1 MSSAS
6 ERQQATQPAVNG
18 PGPGRSAVIAAV
30 IGNALEWYD
39 FTVFSF
45 MVVVIAELFFPTSS
59 EYASLLLTT
68 ATFGVAFFMRP
79 IGGIVLGLYADRAGR
94 KAALSLVILLMTAGI
109 FLIAVA
115 PPYAAIGIGAPLL
128 IVFGRLL
135 QGFSAG
141 GEFGSATAMLIE
153 AAPRGRRG
161 FYGSWQMSSQ
171 SAALLVG
178 ALVGTAWSRTAC
190 RARRCMRWG
199 WRVPFLLGLLIGPI
213 GYYLRRHLA
222 DSEVFLASKASAR
235 RVTLGEVFAQHG
247 REVLCGLGSV
257 IALTV
262 TIYVLISYLPTFAVK
277 QLKLPYAE
285 SFYAVIVGG
294 LLLTVLT
301 PLAGAWSDRIG
312 RKTLSLW
319 SLVATLALIYPL
331 FLWLDAAPSVGRLVA
346 GAGAAGD
353 HPVGLLRAVRRDDR
367 RAVPGPGALDRA
379 VDRLQRRGDAV
390 RRLRAVHRHLADQ
403 GDGHAAC
410 ADLLRDGRARA
421 VGDRGGLHAAPRAGL
436 GGLRR
441 GPRDGR
447 RGRGRAP
454 ADSRPS
460 PRGPMRGWLGR
471 RSGAIAA
478 RAVASRR
485 AGSIRAA
492 RAAHSSPLV

>member
-1 MSSAS
+1 MRRMAHTPGGRGRRMSSAS

-45 MVVVIAELFFPTSS
+45 MVVVIAELFFPSSS

-109 FLIAVA
+109 FLIAAA
-115 PPYAAIGIGAPLL
+115 PTYAAIGIGAPLL

-178 ALVGTAWSRTAC
+178 ALVGTLVTHGLSSEALHA
-190 RARRCMRWG
+190 WG

-331 FLWLDAAPSVGRLVA
+331 FLWLDAAPSVGRLVL
-346 GAGAAGD
+346 
-353 HPVGLLRAVRRDDR
+353 VQGLLAITLSGYYGPFGAMIAELFPAQVRSTGLSLAYNVAVMLFGGFGQFIVTWLIKATGMPLAPTYYVMAGLALSVIAVACMPR
-367 RAVPGPGALDRA
+367 RAPGS
-379 VDRLQRRGDAV
+379 GD
-390 RRLRAVHRHLADQ
+390 
-403 GDGHAAC
+403 
-410 ADLLRDGRARA
+410 
-421 VGDRGGLHAAPRAGL
+421 
-436 GGLRR
+436 
-441 GPRDGR
+441 
-447 RGRGRAP
+447 
-454 ADSRPS
+454 
-460 PRGPMRGWLGR
+460 
-471 RSGAIAA
+471 
-478 RAVASRR
+478 
-485 AGSIRAA
+485 
-492 RAAHSSPLV
+492 

>member
-18 PGPGRSAVIAAV
+18 PGRSAVIAVV

-45 MVVVIAELFFPTSS
+45 MVVVIAELFFPSSS

-109 FLIAVA
+109 FLIAAA
-115 PPYAAIGIGAPLL
+115 PTYAAIGIGAPLL

-178 ALVGTAWSRTAC
+178 ALVGTLVTHGLSSEALHA
-190 RARRCMRWG
+190 WG

-331 FLWLDAAPSVGRLVA
+331 FLWLDAAPSVGRLVL
-346 GAGAAGD
+346 
-353 HPVGLLRAVRRDDR
+353 VQGLLAITLSGYYGPFGAMIAELFPAQVRSTGLSLAYNVAVMLFGGFGQFIVTWLIKATGTPLAPTYYVMAGLALSVIAVACMPR
-367 RAVPGPGALDRA
+367 RAPGS
-379 VDRLQRRGDAV
+379 GD
-390 RRLRAVHRHLADQ
+390 
-403 GDGHAAC
+403 
-410 ADLLRDGRARA
+410 
-421 VGDRGGLHAAPRAGL
+421 
-436 GGLRR
+436 
-441 GPRDGR
+441 
-447 RGRGRAP
+447 
-454 ADSRPS
+454 
-460 PRGPMRGWLGR
+460 
-471 RSGAIAA
+471 
-478 RAVASRR
+478 
-485 AGSIRAA
+485 
-492 RAAHSSPLV
+492 

>member
-6 ERQQATQPAVNG
+6 ERQQATQPAVNGPG

-45 MVVVIAELFFPTSS
+45 MVVVIAELFFPSSS
-59 EYASLLLTT
+59 EYGSLLLTT

-94 KAALSLVILLMTAGI
+94 KAALSLVILLMTVGI
-109 FLIAVA
+109 FVIAAA
-115 PPYAAIGIGAPLL
+115 PTYAAIGIGAPLL

-178 ALVGTAWSRTAC
+178 ALVGTLVTHGLSSEALHA
-190 RARRCMRWG
+190 WG

-319 SLVATLALIYPL
+319 SLVATLVLIYPL
-331 FLWLDAAPSVGRLVA
+331 FLWLDAAPSVGRLVL
-346 GAGAAGD
+346 
-353 HPVGLLRAVRRDDR
+353 VQGLLAITLSGYYGPFGAMIAELFPAQVRSTGLSLAYNVAVMLFGGFGQFIVTWLIKATGTPLAPTYYVMAGLALSVIAVACMPR
-367 RAVPGPGALDRA
+367 RAPGS
-379 VDRLQRRGDAV
+379 GD
-390 RRLRAVHRHLADQ
+390 
-403 GDGHAAC
+403 
-410 ADLLRDGRARA
+410 
-421 VGDRGGLHAAPRAGL
+421 
-436 GGLRR
+436 
-441 GPRDGR
+441 
-447 RGRGRAP
+447 
-454 ADSRPS
+454 
-460 PRGPMRGWLGR
+460 
-471 RSGAIAA
+471 
-478 RAVASRR
+478 
-485 AGSIRAA
+485 
-492 RAAHSSPLV
+492 

>member
-6 ERQQATQPAVNG
+6 ERQQATQPAVN
-18 PGPGRSAVIAAV
+18 GPGRSAVIAAV

-45 MVVVIAELFFPTSS
+45 MVVVIAELFFPSSS

-109 FLIAVA
+109 FVIAAA
-115 PPYAAIGIGAPLL
+115 PTYAAIGIGAPLL

-178 ALVGTAWSRTAC
+178 ALVGTLVTHGLSSEALHA
-190 RARRCMRWG
+190 WG

-331 FLWLDAAPSVGRLVA
+331 FLWLDAAPSVGRLVL
-346 GAGAAGD
+346 
-353 HPVGLLRAVRRDDR
+353 VQGLLAITLSGYYGPFGAMIAELFPAQVRSTGLSLAYNVAVMLFGGFGQFIVTWLIKATGTPLAPTYYVMAGLALSVIAVACMPR
-367 RAVPGPGALDRA
+367 RAPG
-379 VDRLQRRGDAV
+379 
-390 RRLRAVHRHLADQ
+390 
-403 GDGHAAC
+403 
-410 ADLLRDGRARA
+410 
-421 VGDRGGLHAAPRAGL
+421 
-436 GGLRR
+436 
-441 GPRDGR
+441 
-447 RGRGRAP
+447 
-454 ADSRPS
+454 
-460 PRGPMRGWLGR
+460 
-471 RSGAIAA
+471 SG
-478 RAVASRR
+478 
-485 AGSIRAA
+485 
-492 RAAHSSPLV
+492 